1 VITAN
6 HETPE
11 RVVKAMREK
20 LVFVYTTKI
29 AAKQPN
35 NCNAYGIRYDSGQG
49 NVRSPPDAKAGD
61 DAAKPQALIAC
72 F

>member
-1 VITAN
+1 
-6 HETPE
+6 
-11 RVVKAMREK
+11 MSEK

-35 NCNAYGIRYDSGQG
+35 NCNAYGIRYDGGQG

-61 DAAKPQALIAC
+61 DATKLKSLLLASEAVQVASWVGR
-72 F
+72 